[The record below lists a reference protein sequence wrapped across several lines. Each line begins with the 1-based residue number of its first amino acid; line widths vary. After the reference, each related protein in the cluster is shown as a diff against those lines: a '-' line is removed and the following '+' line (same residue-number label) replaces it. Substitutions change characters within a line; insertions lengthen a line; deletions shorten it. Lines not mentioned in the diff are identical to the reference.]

1 MTVGLRVRLAEP
13 AELEAVGA
21 LTVRAYTHDGGLH
34 PEDRYAL
41 ILADAAD
48 RAARAELYV
57 AELDGRIVGTV
68 TVAEH
73 GTPYAEISQP
83 GELEFRM
90 LAVDPEAAGRRIGSA
105 LVEFVADEARR
116 RGRRCVVISVVRGN
130 AAAEHLYGRL
140 GFVRVPS
147 RDWEPVPGVFLQV
160 STLDV

>member
-1 MTVGLRVRLAEP
+1 MTSSPRIRRAEP
-13 AELEAVGA
+13 AELAPVGA
-21 LTVRAYTHDGGLH
+21 LTVRAYTHEGGMH
-34 PEDRYAL
+34 PEDRYARV
-41 ILADAAD
+41 LADAAD
-48 RAARAELYV
+48 RAERAELYV

-90 LAVDPEAAGRRIGSA
+90 LAVDPEVGGRRIGTA
-105 LVEFVADEARR
+105 LVEFVAEEARR
-116 RGRRCVVISVVRGN
+116 RGHQRVVISVVRGN
-130 AAAEHLYGRL
+130 AAAEHLYQRL
-140 GFVRVPS
+140 GFQRVPA